1 MKKLL
6 AVLLALTLLLA
17 LAACGEET
25 SVPAQADAPD
35 AADPAPA
42 PEAAP
47 AEKPGEGAPAALLES
62 VEVPMLEEPLLPAAA
77 RVPGDWYALHQGAI
91 LLLHIAEDGAYT
103 LSFPGSDLEVSRGTW
118 TVESNQLFLDG
129 GETEPL
135 LVLDE
140 SLLWESAGMVFTR
153 EMPQTYVPAGEFY
166 DLQPGDLDGLWKCR
180 FLGVGGL
187 TVTAEAMSDDTV
199 LYIEGENVALAG
211 SFFGNVPLVFAFED
225 GAMVAS
231 LGEGDAAV
239 TLTLRLQ
246 QDGVLRLTLE
256 TNGEAVGADAPGGPQ
271 TGVFYLSPE
280 APANAEL
287 PEG

>member
-17 LAACGEET
+17 LVACGEET
-25 SVPAQADAPD
+25 PAPAQADEPG
-35 AADPAPA
+35 AADSAPA

-47 AEKPGEGAPAALLES
+47 EEKPGEGAPAALLEP
-62 VEVPMLEEPLLPAAA
+62 VEVPMLEEPLLSAEA

-91 LLLHIAEDGAYT
+91 LCLSLSEDGAYT
-103 LSFPGSDLEVSRGTW
+103 LSFPGAALEESRGTW

-129 GETEPL
+129 REDEPL

-153 EMPQTYVPAGEFY
+153 ELPQTYVPAEEFY

-180 FLGVGGL
+180 FLGLGGL
-187 TVTAEAMSDDTV
+187 TVSAEAMSDDTL

-211 SFFGNVPLVFAFED
+211 SFFGNVPLVFAYEKD
-225 GAMVAS
+225 AATAS

-239 TLTLRLQ
+239 TLSLRLQ
-246 QDGVLRLTLE
+246 QDGFLRLSLE
-256 TNGEAVGADAPGGPQ
+256 TGDPADSV
-271 TGVFYLSPE
+271 VFYLSPQT
-280 APANAEL
+280 PANAEL
-287 PEG
+287 PEE

>member
-6 AVLLALTLLLA
+6 AVLLVLTLLLA

-25 SVPAQADAPD
+25 PAPAQADAPD

-47 AEKPGEGAPAALLES
+47 EEKPGEGAPAALLEP
-62 VEVPMLEEPLLPAAA
+62 VEVPMLEEPLLSAEA

-103 LSFPGSDLEVSRGTW
+103 LSFPGADLEESQGTW

-129 GETEPL
+129 REDEPL

-140 SLLWESAGMVFTR
+140 SLLWESARMSFTR
-153 EMPQTYVPAGEFY
+153 EMPQTYVPAEEFY

-187 TVTAEAMSDDTV
+187 TVTAESMSDDTV

-239 TLTLRLQ
+239 TLSLRLQ
-246 QDGVLRLTLE
+246 TDGVLRLSLE
-256 TNGEAVGADAPGGPQ
+256 TGDPADSV
-271 TGVFYLSPE
+271 VFYLSPE

>member
-6 AVLLALTLLLA
+6 AVLLVLTLLLA

-25 SVPAQADAPD
+25 PAPAREDEPG
-35 AADPAPA
+35 AADSAPA

-47 AEKPGEGAPAALLES
+47 EEKPGEGAPAALLEP
-62 VEVPMLEEPLLPAAA
+62 VQVPMLEEPLLSAEA

-103 LSFPGSDLEVSRGTW
+103 LSFPGSDLEESRGTW

-135 LVLDE
+135 LVLDD
-140 SLLWESAGMVFTR
+140 SLLWESARMSFTR
-153 EMPQTYVPAGEFY
+153 EMPQTYVPAEEFY

-187 TVTAEAMSDDTV
+187 TVTAESMSDDTV

-239 TLTLRLQ
+239 ALTLRLQ

-256 TNGEAVGADAPGGPQ
+256 TGEAVEADGPVSPQ
-271 TGVFYLSPE
+271 TVVFYLSPE
-280 APANAEL
+280 TPANAEL

>member
-6 AVLLALTLLLA
+6 AVLLALILLLA

-25 SVPAQADAPD
+25 PAPAQADAPG

-42 PEAAP
+42 PEASP
-47 AEKPGEGAPAALLES
+47 EEKPGEGAPAALLEP
-62 VEVPMLEEPLLPAAA
+62 VEVPMLEEPLLSAEA

-91 LLLHIAEDGAYT
+91 LCLSLSEDGAYT
-103 LSFPGSDLEVSRGTW
+103 LSFPGADLEESRGTW

-129 GETEPL
+129 REDEPL

-166 DLQPGDLDGLWKCR
+166 DLQPGDLDGLWRCR
-180 FLGVGGL
+180 FLGLGGL
-187 TVTAEAMSDDTV
+187 TVTAETMSDDTL

-211 SFFGNVPLVFAFED
+211 SFFGNVPLVFAYEKD
-225 GAMVAS
+225 AATAS

-239 TLTLRLQ
+239 TLSLRLQ
-246 QDGVLRLTLE
+246 QDGFLRLTLE
-256 TNGEAVGADAPGGPQ
+256 TGDPADSV
-271 TGVFYLSPE
+271 VFYLTPE
-280 APANAEL
+280 TPANAEL

>member
-6 AVLLALTLLLA
+6 AVLLVLTLLLA

-25 SVPAQADAPD
+25 PAPAREDAPD

-47 AEKPGEGAPAALLES
+47 AEKPGEGAPAALLEP
-62 VEVPMLEEPLLPAAA
+62 VEVPMLEEPLLPAEA
-77 RVPGDWYALHQGAI
+77 RVPGDWYAQHQGAI
-91 LLLHIAEDGAYT
+91 LLLHISEDGAYT
-103 LSFPGSDLEVSRGTW
+103 LSFPGADLEESRGTW

-187 TVTAEAMSDDTV
+187 TVTAESMSDDTV
-199 LYIEGENVALAG
+199 LYIEGENVALG
-211 SFFGNVPLVFAFED
+211 GVFGDIPLAFAFED
-225 GAMVAS
+225 GAMVAR
-231 LGEGDAAV
+231 LDEGETKAV
-239 TLTLRLQ
+239 LTLRLQ
-246 QDGVLRLTLE
+246 MDGVLRLSLE
-256 TNGEAVGADAPGGPQ
+256 TDGEAAGPVDFYLLPQ
-271 TGVFYLSPE
+271 T
-280 APANAEL
+280 PANAEL
-287 PEG
+287 PAEP

>member
-6 AVLLALTLLLA
+6 AVLLALILLLA

-25 SVPAQADAPD
+25 PAPAQADEPG
-35 AADPAPA
+35 AADSAPA

-47 AEKPGEGAPAALLES
+47 EEKPGEGAPAALLEP
-62 VEVPMLEEPLLPAAA
+62 VEVPMLEEPLLPAEA

-103 LSFPGSDLEVSRGTW
+103 LSFPGADLEESRGTW

-129 GETEPL
+129 REDEPL
-135 LVLDE
+135 LVLDD
-140 SLLWESAGMVFTR
+140 SLFWESAGMSFTR
-153 EMPQTYVPAGEFY
+153 EMTQTYVPAEEFY
-166 DLQPGDLDGLWKCR
+166 DLQPGDLDGLWRCR
-180 FLGVGGL
+180 FLEVGGL
-187 TVTAEAMSDDTV
+187 TVTAETMSDDTL

-211 SFFGNVPLVFAFED
+211 SFFGNVPLVFAYEKD
-225 GAMVAS
+225 AATAS

-239 TLTLRLQ
+239 TLSLRLQ
-246 QDGVLRLTLE
+246 QDGFLRLTLE
-256 TNGEAVGADAPGGPQ
+256 TGDPADSV
-271 TGVFYLSPE
+271 VFYLTPE
-280 APANAEL
+280 TPANAEL